1 MQYSQ
6 KKARQKLAK
15 PFFMMSLTPLQTR
28 KRQVAHGRA
37 HVP

>member
-15 PFFMMSLTPLQTR
+15 PFMPSFIPIHTQR
-28 KRQVAHGRA
+28 RQAAHERA
-37 HVP
+37 DVP